1 MYHELHGG
9 GRREAAVDTPA
20 AGSEHEG
27 VGEEGRSKPRDHR
40 EARESSSTR
49 AARNG
54 TQACRGPRS
63 GGRGTACEEVRRGA
77 SRLGPRPSGYPKN
90 ASAVSGLQSS
100 SFSTH
105 SPSSFFSYFCS
116 TALQATRWRRSS
128 SSYCSSAELYAAR

>member
-40 EARESSSTR
+40 EARERSSTR
-49 AARNG
+49 APRNS

-63 GGRGTACEEVRRGA
+63 GGRGPVWEEVRRGA
-77 SRLGPRPSGYPKN
+77 SRLGPRLALQRLFHSTGGYSCSLCSRGTSISLARWAALWLFSMTALKN
-90 ASAVSGLQSS
+90 STSS
-100 SFSTH
+100 WSPSFSA
-105 SPSSFFSYFCS
+105 SW
-116 TALQATRWRRSS
+116 A
-128 SSYCSSAELYAAR
+128 

>member
-9 GRREAAVDTPA
+9 GRRETAVDTPA

-27 VGEEGRSKPRDHR
+27 AGEVGHSTLRDHR

-54 TQACRGPRS
+54 TLACRGPRS

-77 SRLGPRPSGYPKN
+77 SRLGPRLPLLRLFRSTGGYSCSLCRRGTSISLALWAALWLFSRIPLKN
-90 ASAVSGLQSS
+90 STSS
-100 SFSTH
+100 W
-105 SPSSFFSYFCS
+105 SPSP
-116 TALQATRWRRSS
+116 
-128 SSYCSSAELYAAR
+128 